1 MRLADYGAALRRY
14 WIAILLMIAVGAA
27 VGFGWAKL
35 QTPVYE
41 ADASGFIKV
50 ASAADEEMYGPG
62 QADGLAQSKVPTYL
76 DMASWRTVATT
87 AGEQLGVS
95 TPPEVL
101 VQRIAVTNPAGTAIL
116 KITAQGASPAEASDL
131 ASAWVNALAVEI
143 DKVEGNGKAGSAPM
157 TILLGESASLP
168 TEPVF
173 PDVKLAIIVGL
184 VIGLGG
190 GIAFALVRAIADRRL
205 RSADDVEQRLDI
217 PVAGTLPD
225 VTGLSSGKRLYRMGG
240 AGAKAQRA
248 DFAVR
253 ESLRMLRTN
262 LQFMNVDDPPRK
274 IVVTS
279 ALPGEGKSTVAANL
293 AGALADSGQHVV
305 LIDGDL
311 RRPTV
316 ADSVDVDGSVGLTD
330 VLAGRVEIASALQR
344 VAAMPNLL
352 VLPAGTLP
360 PNPSEL
366 LGSER
371 MRALLSELAEHA
383 TVIVDAPPLLAV
395 TDGAVLTRQSD
406 GALIVVS
413 AGHTGYDVVDKA
425 VDVLEKIHG
434 HVLGVVLNKVPMSGG
449 AYGGTYSYEY
459 AAAAAGAKPEAAK
472 PDRMRADSVEKI
484 AARPTESIP
493 ASASAVPDAKP
504 KPARTSSTRARRRS
518 ASAEVPAAES
528 EEGNSLLDSL
538 FDESAADATAA
549 PDALGR

>member
-1 MRLADYGAALRRY
+1 MRLADYAAALRRY

-62 QADGLAQSKVPTYL
+62 QADGLAQAKVPTYL

-87 AGEQLGVS
+87 AAEQLGVS

-101 VQRIAVTNPAGTAIL
+101 VQRIAVTNPTGTAIL

-168 TEPVF
+168 SEPVF
-173 PDVKLAIIVGL
+173 PDVKMAIIVGL

-240 AGAKAQRA
+240 AGVKAQRA

-434 HVLGVVLNKVPMSGG
+434 HVLGVVLNKVALSGG
-449 AYGGTYSYEY
+449 TYGGAYSYEY
-459 AAAAAGAKPEAAK
+459 VADGTKTQNSKPARAKKETDLAEGTVAQASPSSPVVAAA
-472 PDRMRADSVEKI
+472 
-484 AARPTESIP
+484 ES
-493 ASASAVPDAKP
+493 KP

-518 ASAEVPAAES
+518 ASAEPPAAES